1 MNTQL
6 PPQDQVIVLLNC
18 DDFIFTV
25 FSEAN
30 LGGREIKRFAN
41 PLLFFADWE
50 KNKFN
55 LVAIVSQSEVLG
67 TGGIS
72 LLETLGS
79 KKNIGVPFFLV
90 SQQLSESTVKMTLK
104 AGVADVFKLPI
115 KKEHIEIRIPFLI
128 DKWIFINIKPLLL
141 NGYLIFS
148 LQGWLC

>member
-18 DDFIFTV
+18 DDFIFTI

-30 LGGREIKRFAN
+30 LGGREVKRFAN

-72 LLETLGS
+72 LLETLVS
-79 KKNIGVPFFLV
+79 KKNITVPFF
-90 SQQLSESTVKMTLK
+90 
-104 AGVADVFKLPI
+104 
-115 KKEHIEIRIPFLI
+115 
-128 DKWIFINIKPLLL
+128 
-141 NGYLIFS
+141 
-148 LQGWLC
+148 